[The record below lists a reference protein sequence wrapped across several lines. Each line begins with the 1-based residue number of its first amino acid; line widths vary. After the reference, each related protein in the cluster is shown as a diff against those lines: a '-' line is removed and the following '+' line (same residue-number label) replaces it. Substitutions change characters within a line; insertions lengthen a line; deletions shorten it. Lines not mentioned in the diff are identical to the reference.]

1 MLLACGVQPAP
12 AGSIETTATD
22 VPISTA
28 APLPQSLPE
37 VVTANSPPVT
47 PTPRSVP
54 KVAPTGAPSGLATAQ
69 PTVASVPTPATRP
82 APASTQAYFP
92 APIATP
98 NLVSTLVPPPS
109 APRTPT
115 PAVRPETTPTVPPTP
130 TQTPVPPWDVFGIT
144 MLYPTKP
151 GTSTWNSSHWNNGVP
166 RTLDREPDPYD
177 PTGWSHMRGTGDLTV
192 DGEGGLTMGGRQ
204 PRIYLGFGERK
215 FWQNVEVT
223 VYFQRISDDDK
234 RSSGL
239 IIATRAG
246 YLGHTSDAPCTA
258 TTYFGRMRNDGDMD
272 FMKEL
277 KHSGGGR
284 REVKPIWQGGV
295 GVQR

>member
-1 MLLACGVQPAP
+1 
-12 AGSIETTATD
+12 
-22 VPISTA
+22 
-28 APLPQSLPE
+28 
-37 VVTANSPPVT
+37 
-47 PTPRSVP
+47 
-54 KVAPTGAPSGLATAQ
+54 
-69 PTVASVPTPATRP
+69 
-82 APASTQAYFP
+82 
-92 APIATP
+92 
-98 NLVSTLVPPPS
+98 
-109 APRTPT
+109 
-115 PAVRPETTPTVPPTP
+115 
-130 TQTPVPPWDVFGIT
+130 
-144 MLYPTKP
+144 
-151 GTSTWNSSHWNNGVP
+151 
-166 RTLDREPDPYD
+166 
-177 PTGWSHMRGTGDLTV
+177 
-192 DGEGGLTMGGRQ
+192 MGGRQ

-284 REVKPIWQGGV
+284 REVKPIWQGGPLPYAQWIGAKFIIYNIDDERHV
-295 GVQR
+295 KMELYRDLTKAEDGGTWELLGETIDSGGWVDEHDCGYASDFIPVKGGGVVFVLSSEVQEARYKWLTVREIAPESGSGAGSKLP